1 MERGIVKWFSN
12 AKGYGFIN
20 YRDDEEIFVHFTAIQ
35 IDGYKTLDK
44 DDQVL
49 FEVKEGARGLQ
60 AANVQKIE
68 A

>member
-1 MERGIVKWFSN
+1 M
-12 AKGYGFIN
+12 N